1 MLKSLDDRLA
11 RSAATVSQR
20 LTMLVERLIV
30 DAIQRQDEAL
40 TKVSMSACQHVSMS
54 ACQHVILVTDSTKRE
69 PDRQTDRRT
78 DRRTGRHRN
87 VFEQRPLLQTCVSCA
102 MWCACALS
110 VVK

>member
-54 ACQHVILVTDSTKRE
+54 ACHPSNRFYE
-69 PDRQTDRRT
+69 EGAGQTDR
-78 DRRTGRHRN
+78 
-87 VFEQRPLLQTCVSCA
+87 
-102 MWCACALS
+102 
-110 VVK
+110 

>member
-40 TKVSMSACQHVSMS
+40 TKVSVS
-54 ACQHVILVTDSTKRE
+54 ACQHVILETDSTKRE
-69 PDRQTDRRT
+69 PTDRQIDGQA
-78 DRRTGRHRN
+78 DGQAGRETMSSALWCRHAC
-87 VFEQRPLLQTCVSCA
+87 LVSCGVP
-102 MWCACALS
+102 ALCQ
-110 VVK
+110 